1 MCLRRLG
8 FKTSVLNGLP
18 VVFLKALCMSK
29 RTDQEF
35 LSDIREAL
43 QRIAAYVTGMTYE
56 SFVADS
62 KTQDAVIRN
71 LEILGEAAKN
81 ISNEL
86 RAKYPSVPWRSMAGA
101 RDRLIHH
108 YFGTNLD
115 IVWQI
120 ITVELPQVHSQLE
133 RIKDTSE

>member
-1 MCLRRLG
+1 
-8 FKTSVLNGLP
+8 
-18 VVFLKALCMSK
+18 MSK

-43 QRIAAYVTGMTYE
+43 HRITTYVAGMAYE
-56 SFVADS
+56 SFVADD

-71 LEILGEAAKN
+71 LEILGEATKN
-81 ISNEL
+81 LSEEL
-86 RAKYPSVPWRSMAGA
+86 RAEYPSVPWKSMAGA

-108 YFGTNLD
+108 YFGINLD

-120 ITVELPQVHSQLE
+120 VTIELPRVASQLE
-133 RIKDTSE
+133 TIKDEGA